1 MLVEISFHDVA
12 GYNYGVGKYLFNPQ
26 NFNYDDT
33 YIAIRGPGQRST
45 ETVFLEKV
53 KQGAIKLI
61 YESKE
66 AINTRYS
73 KTQLRNKVYIWEM
86 VRPDTQPVQ
95 DAKQME
101 KTEPV
106 TT

>member
-1 MLVEISFHDVA
+1 MHVEISFNDVA
-12 GYNYGVGKYLFNPQ
+12 HYSYNTDEYLFNHQ
-26 NFNYDDT
+26 KFNYDDT
-33 YIAIRGPGQRST
+33 YIAVRGPAQSSI
-45 ETVFLEKV
+45 EKIFLEKV
-53 KQGAIKLI
+53 KQGVIKLI

-66 AINTRYS
+66 AINIRYS
-73 KTQLRNKVYIWEM
+73 RTQPRNKVYIWEM
-86 VRPDTQPVQ
+86 VKPDTQPVQ